1 MVMNWV
7 ALKMLTGDRT
17 KFFGLIFGVSF
28 ATFLMS
34 QQVSVFMGIVARASS
49 QIVDVRDA
57 DIWVMDNQVRNVD
70 EVPGM
75 PDTVL
80 QRVRGVAGVDWAVR
94 MYKGQVRARLEN
106 GGFRNVTLLGL
117 DDDSL
122 VGAPRELLS
131 GALED
136 LRRPD
141 AVIVDKA
148 GYEYMWPG
156 DPYRLGREFQLNDH
170 RAVLVGV
177 CKASAPFITQP
188 LLYTRYS
195 SAAGFVPRER
205 NLMTFVVARSDPAV
219 GDREV
224 CRRIQEQTGYMA
236 LTSDGF
242 FWKTIFYFLGST
254 GIPVNFGITI
264 ALGFIVGDAVTGQ
277 TFHLFTIENLKQF
290 GALKAMGVRNWS
302 LVRMI
307 LLQAL
312 VVGVLGY
319 GIGLGLSTFFFEAT
333 SHMTHLAGLYLTV
346 VALLGVGGAVLLII
360 MVTALFSVRKVLVLE
375 PAIVFR

>member
-1 MVMNWV
+1 
-7 ALKMLTGDRT
+7 
-17 KFFGLIFGVSF
+17 
-28 ATFLMS
+28 
-34 QQVSVFMGIVARASS
+34 MGIVARSSS

-57 DIWVMDNQVRNVD
+57 DIWVMDNKVRNVD

-80 QRVRGVAGVDWAVR
+80 QRVRGVSGVDWAVR

-122 VGAPRELLS
+122 VGAPHELLAGS
-131 GALED
+131 LED

-148 GYEYMWPG
+148 GYEYMWP
-156 DPYRLGREFQLNDH
+156 DEPYHLGREFQLNDH

-177 CKASAPFITQP
+177 CKASPPFITQP
-188 LLYTRYS
+188 ILYTRYS
-195 SAAGFVPRER
+195 TASGFVPRER
-205 NLMTFVVARSDPAV
+205 DLMTFVVGRSDPAV
-219 GDREV
+219 GDREA

-236 LTSDGF
+236 LTRDGF
-242 FWKTIFYFLGST
+242 YWKTIFYFLEST

-264 ALGFIVGDAVTGQ
+264 ALGFVVGAAVTGQ

-290 GALKAMGVRNWS
+290 GALKAMGVRDRS

-319 GIGLGLSTFFFEAT
+319 GIGLGLSAIFFEAT
-333 SHMTHLAGLYLTV
+333 NNMTHLAGLYLTLAAV
-346 VALLGVGGAVLLII
+346 LGVGAAVLLII
-360 MVTALFSVRKVLVLE
+360 TVTALISIRKVLVLE

>member
-1 MVMNWV
+1 MNWV
-7 ALKMLTGDRT
+7 ALKMLVGDRT

-57 DIWVMDNQVRNVD
+57 DIWVMDNKVRSVD

-80 QRVRGVAGVDWAVR
+80 QRVRGVPGVSWAVR
-94 MYKGQVRARLEN
+94 LYKGQVRARLEN
-106 GGFRNVTLLGL
+106 GGFRNVMLLGL

-122 VGAPRELLS
+122 VGAPRELLA
-131 GALED
+131 GQLED

-148 GYEYMWPG
+148 GYEYMWP
-156 DPYRLGREFQLNDH
+156 DEPYRLGREFQLNDH

-177 CKASAPFITQP
+177 CKASPPFMTLP
-188 LLYTRYS
+188 VLYTRYS
-195 SAAGFVPRER
+195 SASGFVPRER
-205 NLMTFVVARSDPAV
+205 DLMTFVVARANPEV
-219 GDREV
+219 GDREA

-236 LTSDGF
+236 LTSNGF
-242 FWKTIFYFLGST
+242 YWKTIFYFLGST

-264 ALGFIVGDAVTGQ
+264 LLGFVVGAAVTGQ
-277 TFHLFTIENLKQF
+277 TFYLFTVENLKQF
-290 GALKAMGVRNWS
+290 GALKAMGVRNIR
-302 LVRMI
+302 LVGMI

-312 VVGVLGY
+312 IVGVLGY
-319 GIGLGLSTFFFEAT
+319 GIGVGLSAAFFEST
-333 SHMTHLAGLYLTV
+333 NHMTQLAGLYLTML
-346 VALLGVGGAVLLII
+346 ALVGVGGAVLLII
-360 MVTALFSVRKVLVLE
+360 TVTALVSIRKVLVLE